1 MKMLKQFRSC
11 WAEIDLNA
19 IEYNIATIK
28 SLLGKK
34 TKLTAVIKADAYG
47 HGSVQIAHSAVNGG
61 ADILAVSALDEALE
75 LRQAQILAPIFILGY
90 SEPSYAPYIVA
101 YDISQTVYN
110 FDMAKALSD
119 AAVKQNKLAHIHI
132 KIDTGMGRIGFLPN
146 QNSYDEIIKILSLP
160 NLHFEGLFTHFS
172 CADEKETF
180 YTKQQFETFIQFA
193 KKLQTLG
200 YCPEYLHTANSAAT
214 LRFPEYHLDLVRA
227 GIILYGIFPS
237 KNSIR
242 EDLMLKPAMSVKTTI
257 SNIKSLP
264 KGNAISYGGNYVTSK
279 DTKIATISIGY
290 ADGYPRK
297 LSNQANVII
306 RNQLAPVIGNICM
319 DQCMVDVSNID
330 EIEIGDEVVVFGKQG
345 NEYISVEEIAHYL
358 DTISYEVLCDIGR
371 RLPRI
376 YVRDGEIES
385 VVNYLLK

>member
-1 MKMLKQFRSC
+1 MLKQFRSC

-19 IEYNIATIK
+19 IEHNITAIK
-28 SLLGKK
+28 SLLDSK

-47 HGSVQIAHSAVNGG
+47 HGSIQIAHSAVNSG

-101 YDISQTVYN
+101 YDISQTIYN
-110 FDMAKALSD
+110 YDMAKALSD

-146 QNSYDEIIKILSLP
+146 EESYDEIVKILSLP

-172 CADEKETF
+172 CADEKDIN
-180 YTKQQFETFIQFA
+180 YTKKQFEFFM
-193 KKLQTLG
+193 QTVNNLKNLG
-200 YCPEYLHTANSAAT
+200 FEPDYIHSANSAAT
-214 LRFPEYHLDLVRA
+214 LRFPDYHLDLVRA

-237 KNSIR
+237 TESMQTKIKLR
-242 EDLMLKPAMSVKTTI
+242 PAMSVKTKV
-257 SNIKSLP
+257 SNIKHLK
-264 KGNAISYGGNYVTSK
+264 KGESISYGRNYITTK
-279 DTKIATISIGY
+279 KMKIATISIGY

-297 LSNQANVII
+297 LSNQAKVLIKE
-306 RNQLAPVIGNICM
+306 QYAPVVGNICM
-319 DQCMVDVSNID
+319 DQCMVDVTEID
-330 EIEIGDEVVVFGKQG
+330 DIAIGDEVVVFGRQG
-345 NEYISVEEIAHYL
+345 EKEIGVDEIACYL
-358 DTISYEVLCDIGR
+358 ETISYEVLCDIGR
-371 RLPRI
+371 RIPRI
-376 YVRDGEIES
+376 YVRDGQVES

>member
-19 IEYNIATIK
+19 IEYNITAIK
-28 SLLGKK
+28 SLLDSK

-47 HGSVQIAHSAVNGG
+47 HGSIQIAHSAVNSG

-101 YDISQTVYN
+101 YDISQTIYN
-110 FDMAKALSD
+110 YDMAKALSD

-132 KIDTGMGRIGFLPN
+132 KVDTGMGRIGFLPN
-146 QNSYDEIIKILSLP
+146 EESYDEIVKILSLP

-172 CADEKETF
+172 CADEKDIN
-180 YTKQQFETFIQFA
+180 YTKKQFEFFM
-193 KKLQTLG
+193 QTVNNLKNLG
-200 YCPEYLHTANSAAT
+200 FEPDYLHSANSAAT
-214 LRFPEYHLDLVRA
+214 LRFPDYHLDLVRA

-237 KNSIR
+237 TESMQTKIKLR
-242 EDLMLKPAMSVKTTI
+242 PAMSVKTKV
-257 SNIKSLP
+257 SNIKYLK
-264 KGNAISYGGNYVTSK
+264 KGESISYGRNYITTK
-279 DTKIATISIGY
+279 EMKIATISIGY

-297 LSNQANVII
+297 LSNQAKVLIKE
-306 RNQLAPVIGNICM
+306 QYAPVVGNICM
-319 DQCMVDVSNID
+319 DQCMVDAT
-330 EIEIGDEVVVFGKQG
+330 EIEDIAIGDEVVVFGRQG
-345 NEYISVEEIAHYL
+345 KKEIGVDEIACYL
-358 DTISYEVLCDIGR
+358 ETISYEVLCDIGR
-371 RLPRI
+371 RIPRI
-376 YVRDGEIES
+376 YVRDGQVES